1 MYSGQGATET
11 VTVQHGRCATK
22 GDRVELKSKRPI
34 NCCWNCGTSLDCLG
48 FFEGNTELYERV
60 QRECPWLLEELEKG
74 LPRRIWPIP
83 THNEDEFLGRA
94 CSRGCAQSVIE
105 AERRGDNAAA
115 HLVLHAMDAGTSSG
129 TSNNK
134 LLLRRYGGVVRDFFS
149 QELVDS
155 PDLRP
160 QCADAMFAFRILPQ
174 NEKRQ
179 KYTGVFEPEP
189 EPKRQVQLEPE
200 PAPEREPEPEP
211 EPELEQ
217 ELEPELE
224 SEPEP
229 EPEDLASESDSES
242 DLDFE
247 PEPDDVVRD
256 PTEALESKPELA
268 IFSFQKRRAKK
279 DSTTRSKRSKF
290 QVFKF

>member
-1 MYSGQGATET
+1 MYSGQGATAT

-22 GDRVELKSKRPI
+22 GDRVELKSKRRI
-34 NCCWNCGTSLDCLG
+34 SCCWNCGTSLDCFG
-48 FFEGNTELYERV
+48 FFEGNTELFERV
-60 QRECPWLLEELEKG
+60 QRECPWLVKELEKNV
-74 LPRRIWPIP
+74 PRRIWPIP

-115 HLVLHAMDAGTSSG
+115 HLALHAMDAGTSSG

-134 LLLRRYGGVVRDFFS
+134 LLLHKYGGVVRDFFS
-149 QELVDS
+149 QDLPDS

-179 KYTGVFEPEP
+179 KYTGVYEPEP
-189 EPKRQVQLEPE
+189 QRQVQLEPE

-211 EPELEQ
+211 EPEP
-217 ELEPELE
+217 ELEPERE
-224 SEPEP
+224 PEPEP
-229 EPEDLASESDSES
+229 EPEDIES

-247 PEPDDVVRD
+247 PEPDDVG
-256 PTEALESKPELA
+256 LEPPEPLEPKPELPKA